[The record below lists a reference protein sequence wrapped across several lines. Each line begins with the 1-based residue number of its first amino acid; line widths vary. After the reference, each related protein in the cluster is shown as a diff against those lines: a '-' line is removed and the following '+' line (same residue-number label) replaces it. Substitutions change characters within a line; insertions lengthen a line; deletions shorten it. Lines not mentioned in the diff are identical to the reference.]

1 MDDVNPT
8 AKEAPKKRTRKKAV
22 KAPPAAQQHP
32 ETNYHAPAIPED
44 IRYTSLS
51 IIPLG
56 GACEIGKNMT
66 VYEQGDDIIVVD
78 CGLMFPGEEQ
88 LGVDVVIPDITYL
101 LEHKDKVRAILLT
114 HGHEDHIGAL
124 PYVLAQL
131 PVPIYTRRLTMGLI
145 KSKLDEYDMWPSTDA
160 HEVEDGEIVTIGS
173 FTCQFIH
180 VAHSIPD
187 ACSIAIRT
195 EMGTIIQT
203 SDFKFDQTPV
213 DNKPSDY
220 ASFSRYGDE
229 GVLALVCDTTNV
241 VRAGHTPS
249 ERTITPVLDDIFR
262 TARGRIIIAS
272 FASNINRLQQV
283 ISMAEK
289 HGRKVALAGRSM
301 EQNVR
306 IARGMDYITAQE
318 STIIPLAHAENHPA
332 NEICVLT
339 TGSQG
344 EPLSALSRMATDE
357 HKKIHIDPGDTIVLS
372 STPIPGNEDSVYRTV
387 NNLFRLGA
395 NVIYSEQNKGVH
407 VSGHG
412 SRDEITMMVN
422 LTRPKYLVPVHG
434 EYRHVVTFG
443 RMAFDLGYKQE
454 EILTPEVG
462 DILEFTDEGADIVGR
477 VPTSG
482 SVMVDGIGVG
492 DVGEVVLRDRRHLAD
507 EGVVIVT
514 LGLDSSTGEV
524 VSGPDIVSRGF
535 VIEAESEDLYERAK
549 EVVIRELATIEADFT
564 GDWSVVKTDLRR
576 ALNKFFR
583 AETRRQPMVL
593 PVIVEV

>member
-1 MDDVNPT
+1 MP
-8 AKEAPKKRTRKKAV
+8 RKKDAGGDKAAV
-22 KAPPAAQQHP
+22 KPPVADHL
-32 ETNYHAPAIPED
+32 ETNYEPPELTD
-44 IRYTSLS
+44 DEAYRSLS

-66 VYEQGDDIIVVD
+66 VYEQGNDIVVVD
-78 CGLMFPGEEQ
+78 CGLMFPEDEQ
-88 LGVDVVIPDITYL
+88 LGVDVVIPDISYL
-101 LEHKDKVRAILLT
+101 LTNRDKVRGILLT

-131 PVPIYTRRLTMGLI
+131 PVPIYATRLTLGLI
-145 KSKLDEYDMWPSTDA
+145 RAKLDEYDMWEEIES
-160 HEVEDGEIVTIGS
+160 HEVQDGETVTLGS
-173 FTCQFIH
+173 FQAQFVH

-187 ACSIAIRT
+187 ACSIALRT
-195 EMGTIIQT
+195 EMGTVIQT

-213 DNKPSDY
+213 DNRPSDY
-220 ASFSRYGDE
+220 ATFSRYGDE

-262 TARGRIIIAS
+262 KSHGRVLLAT

-283 ISMAEK
+283 IQIAEK
-289 HGRKVALAGRSM
+289 HGRKVALSGRSM
-301 EQNVR
+301 EKNMR
-306 IARGMDYITAQE
+306 IAQDLGYVTAAE
-318 STIIPLAHAENHPA
+318 GTIIPIGHVDQYPPE
-332 NEICVLT
+332 EIAILT

-344 EPLSALSRMATDE
+344 EPLSALARMSSDE
-357 HKKIHIDPGDTIVLS
+357 HKKIKIDPGDTIILS
-372 STPIPGNEDSVYRTV
+372 STPIPGNEDAVYRVV
-387 NNLFRLGA
+387 NNLCRLGA
-395 NVIYSEQNKGVH
+395 NVIYSEQHPGIH

-412 SRDEITMMVN
+412 SRDELTMMIN

-443 RMAFDLGYKQE
+443 RMAADLGFQPE
-454 EILTPEVG
+454 EVLMPEVG
-462 DILEFTDEGADIVGR
+462 DILEFTDEGASIVGT
-477 VPTSG
+477 VPSSG

-514 LGLDSSTGEV
+514 LALDQASGDIL
-524 VSGPDIVSRGF
+524 SGPDIVSRGF
-535 VIEAESEDLYERAK
+535 VLESESQDLYDQAK
-549 EVVIRELATIEADFT
+549 EVVIRELATLEPDFT
-564 GDWSVVKTDLRR
+564 GDWTVVKTDLRR

-583 AETRRQPMVL
+583 NETRRHPMVL